1 MSVSVGFATNNHTV
15 VEGQSG
21 VQTVYLPISLSA
33 ASSTPVTVQYTTL
46 LRPYGSAVAGEDY
59 VPVENGSIT
68 FAPGEVNKLI
78 GIEVLGDK
86 VYESNETFYVSL
98 VGATGAVIVTDGAE
112 GLRNSWKA
120 VTITNDDA
128 LGMTTV
134 GFDTNNQSV
143 VEGHSGVQKVYLPI
157 SLSAASSTP
166 VTVQYTTLLRPYGSA
181 VAGEDYVPVENGS
194 ITFAPGEVNK
204 LIGIE
209 VLGDKVYESNE
220 TFYVSLVGATGAVIV
235 TDGAEGL
242 RNSWKAVTI
251 SNDDAPGAVEPPG
264 QTWLGT
270 PSNDTL
276 QGGFGNDSI
285 DGGGGVDT
293 VRYQGVRGDY
303 AITVGDMTTVQDR
316 RSTAQN
322 DGRDTLTNVERLHF
336 SDVRLAL
343 DLDGHAGQA
352 AKLLGAVWG
361 RDAVQNKE
369 WVGIALSL
377 LDQGVDYEALAG
389 AALAVTGKTANAD
402 VVSLLWTQLLGYT
415 PTAVEMAPITALLE
429 AGGMSQRE
437 LALLVAESD
446 LNAQN
451 IGLVGLGFT
460 GIEYL

>member
-1 MSVSVGFATNNHTV
+1 M
-15 VEGQSG
+15 
-21 VQTVYLPISLSA
+21 
-33 ASSTPVTVQYTTL
+33 
-46 LRPYGSAVAGEDY
+46 
-59 VPVENGSIT
+59 
-68 FAPGEVNKLI
+68 
-78 GIEVLGDK
+78 
-86 VYESNETFYVSL
+86 
-98 VGATGAVIVTDGAE
+98 
-112 GLRNSWKA
+112 
-120 VTITNDDA
+120 
-128 LGMTTV
+128 
-134 GFDTNNQSV
+134 
-143 VEGHSGVQKVYLPI
+143 
-157 SLSAASSTP
+157 
-166 VTVQYTTLLRPYGSA
+166 
-181 VAGEDYVPVENGS
+181 
-194 ITFAPGEVNK
+194 
-204 LIGIE
+204 
-209 VLGDKVYESNE
+209 
-220 TFYVSLVGATGAVIV
+220 
-235 TDGAEGL
+235 
-242 RNSWKAVTI
+242 
-251 SNDDAPGAVEPPG
+251 
-264 QTWLGT
+264 
-270 PSNDTL
+270 